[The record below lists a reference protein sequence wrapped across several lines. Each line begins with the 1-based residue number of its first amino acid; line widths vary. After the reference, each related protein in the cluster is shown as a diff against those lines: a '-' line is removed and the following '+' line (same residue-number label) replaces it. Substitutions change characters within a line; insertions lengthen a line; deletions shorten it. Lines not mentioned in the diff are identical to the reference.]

1 MKDYRFK
8 AEFQDVFVR
17 ISKPMLKTFIH
28 KLLSA
33 DFRLT
38 WRYEEETVE
47 LLIKN
52 DQGQATIPIRKQK
65 NAGTAIEM
73 EELLIDIEEVAIL
86 LEDLIT
92 EGKGRGIVK
101 TETDGWIYVS
111 CFDNGKIVSV
121 MKIGGG
127 EKEMSSYRTIRR
139 RQGHKREVDPEVMD
153 YVLGAEI
160 DYSLMEL
167 FEAMEEDDVEKCKE
181 IKQKLKTF
189 ADQRKQLHEKD

>member
-1 MKDYRFK
+1 MEDFRFK
-8 AEFQDVFVR
+8 AEFQDIFVR

-28 KLLSA
+28 KLLQA

-52 DQGQATIPIRKQK
+52 DQGQAMIPIRKQE
-65 NAGTAIEM
+65 NEGTAIVM
-73 EELLIDIEEVAIL
+73 EELQVDIEEVAIL
-86 LEDLIT
+86 LEELIT

-127 EKEMSSYRTIRR
+127 EKEMSSYRTIRK

-167 FEAMEEDDVEKCKE
+167 HDAMEAGDVEACEE
-181 IKQKLKTF
+181 IKLKLKKL
-189 ADQRKQLHEKD
+189 ADQRKELHDLD

>member
-1 MKDYRFK
+1 MEDFRFK
-8 AEFQDVFVR
+8 AEFQDLFVR

-28 KLLSA
+28 KLLQA

-52 DQGQATIPIRKQK
+52 DQGQAMIPIRKQE
-65 NAGTAIEM
+65 NEGTAIVM
-73 EELLIDIEEVAIL
+73 EELQVDLEEVAIL
-86 LEDLIT
+86 LEELIT

-127 EKEMSSYRTIRR
+127 EREMSSYRTIRR
-139 RQGHKREVDPEVMD
+139 RQGYKREVDPEVMD

-167 FEAMEEDDVEKCKE
+167 FEAMEANDAEKCGELKE
-181 IKQKLKTF
+181 KLRTL
-189 ADQRKQLHEKD
+189 AEQRNELHQED